1 MSILLVS
8 FFAYWLRRRDCQR
21 VQYTHQDKKR
31 NTNIQKTHKKFFTQ
45 CTRTSAKKILTLAS
59 VALASVALASVAL
72 ASVALASVALA
83 SGAHYCNAMVTTNA
97 PRATTQLTLQR
108 FALTA
113 VEEKW
118 SASRLARE
126 ADCNVHTAE
135 KFLSRLA
142 DTGMEKTQREVL
154 TLADS
159 YRHTLERTAA
169 RSREYLESISH
180 IELDQ
185 LDKEQRSLRKDALS
199 SLSSLSSMLRL
210 EITGDASAST
220 PPRLGNL

>member
-1 MSILLVS
+1 
-8 FFAYWLRRRDCQR
+8 LRRRDCQR

-72 ASVALASVALA
+72 ASVALANVALYYR
-83 SGAHYCNAMVTTNA
+83 GMVTTNA

-126 ADCNVHTAE
+126 ADCNIQTAE

-142 DTGMEKTQREVL
+142 TTGMEKTQKEVL

-180 IELDQ
+180 LD
-185 LDKEQRSLRKDALS
+185 LDSLDRDQRSLRKDALS

-210 EITGDASAST
+210 EITGDASANT

>member
-1 MSILLVS
+1 L
-8 FFAYWLRRRDCQR
+8 
-21 VQYTHQDKKR
+21 
-31 NTNIQKTHKKFFTQ
+31 
-45 CTRTSAKKILTLAS
+45 TRFPASRLPGFPASRLPGFPASRLPGFPASRLPGSPAHRLAS
-59 VALASVALASVAL
+59 VALASVALASV
-72 ASVALASVALA
+72 
-83 SGAHYCNAMVTTNA
+83 AHYCNAMVTTNA

-154 TLADS
+154 TLANE

-180 IELDQ
+180 LELDQ
-185 LDKEQRSLRKDALS
+185 LDKDQRSLRKDALS

-210 EITGDASAST
+210 EITGDSSASA

>member
-1 MSILLVS
+1 VSILLVS

-72 ASVALASVALA
+72 ASVALASV
-83 SGAHYCNAMVTTNA
+83 AHYCNAMVTTNA

-210 EITGDASAST
+210 EITGDSSASA

>member
-1 MSILLVS
+1 
-8 FFAYWLRRRDCQR
+8 
-21 VQYTHQDKKR
+21 
-31 NTNIQKTHKKFFTQ
+31 
-45 CTRTSAKKILTLAS
+45 
-59 VALASVALASVAL
+59 
-72 ASVALASVALA
+72 
-83 SGAHYCNAMVTTNA
+83 MVTTNA

-180 IELDQ
+180 LELDQ
-185 LDKEQRSLRKDALS
+185 LDKDQRSLRKDALS

-210 EITGDASAST
+210 EITGDSSASA

>member
-8 FFAYWLRRRDCQR
+8 FFDIGC
-21 VQYTHQDKKR
+21 VGGIDDK
-31 NTNIQKTHKKFFTQ
+31 TNVH
-45 CTRTSAKKILTLAS
+45 TRTKNARPTSKKHTKNFFCNAPGQAPKKILTFTS
-59 VALASVALASVAL
+59 VALTSVA
-72 ASVALASVALA
+72 
-83 SGAHYCNAMVTTNA
+83 HYYNAMVTTNA

-126 ADCNVHTAE
+126 ADCNIQTAE

-142 DTGMEKTQREVL
+142 TSGMERTQKEVL

-180 IELDQ
+180 LELDQ
-185 LDKEQRSLRKDALS
+185 LDKDQRSLRKDALS

-210 EITGDASAST
+210 EITGDSSASA